1 MEMKMCDIHKV
12 RKRPN
17 TCEACRAELEGSK
30 SVNKVIGQQVKVA
43 NDSIIQQI
51 EEDVTMDV
59 TEVNVEDSNE
69 TLEPPI
75 SEQQYRLYD
84 SKAIR
89 VMIEAEITKAVAK
102 VRAEMSDLMRINW
115 EHLYVPY
122 TTFSMQ
128 LMSALEKEG
137 WKYCDMIKNAR
148 TFGYPVDGDIF
159 LLQRIIKKSNAPT
172 PDFTKANTVKRY
184 LNKNNE

>member
-17 TCEACRAELEGSK
+17 TCEACRAELEVSK
-30 SVNKVIGQQVKVA
+30 SVNKVIAQQVE
-43 NDSIIQQI
+43 I
-51 EEDVTMDV
+51 DVK
-59 TEVNVEDSNE
+59 DSNE

-89 VMIEAEITKAVAK
+89 VMIEAEIAKAVAK

-128 LMSALEKEG
+128 LMYALEKEG

-159 LLQRIIKKSNAPT
+159 LLQRIIKKDNAPT